1 MSSQMSHTNSIL
13 PTHSYHLVDASP
25 WPAFTS
31 FSVFI
36 TALGGVMYFHQY
48 PSAGTVRVFG
58 RLFRIFC
65 ASRWWRDVF
74 RESDLGY
81 HTGRV
86 QRGLHYGMLWFIVSE
101 AMFFFGL
108 IWAFMHAA
116 LMPTVHIAG
125 VWPPEGIV
133 PVDWAGRPALNT
145 VRLAASYFSANI
157 AKYAMDAGRI
167 RLCRTHL
174 QITVLLGRLFLYYQ
188 YCEYSTAAFTFSDSV
203 FGCNFYL
210 ATGFHGFHVLIGV
223 LFLTVSL
230 IRLNELTPANCL
242 SLKLSVRYWHFVD
255 RVWVGIYGI
264 IYFWGSYTAP
274 VSWESCTGSDCVRF
288 EVLQDAAGDLYKHD
302 SNFPLDLKA

>member
-1 MSSQMSHTNSIL
+1 MSAKMSSNHSIY

-31 FSVFI
+31 LAVFA
-36 TALGGVMYFHQY
+36 TALGAIRYFHQY
-48 PSAGTVRVFG
+48 PGGSTVRVFG
-58 RLFRIFC
+58 RLFRVFC

-74 RESDLGY
+74 RESALGH

-101 AMFFFGL
+101 AMFFVGR
-108 IWAFMHAA
+108 IWAFLNAA

-133 PVDWAGRPALNT
+133 PVDWAGRPARNT

-157 AKYAMDAGRI
+157 AKYAMDAGRMS
-167 RLCRTHL
+167 RCRVHL
-174 QITVLLGRLFLYYQ
+174 QITVALGVRFLYYQ

-210 ATGFHGFHVLIGV
+210 ATGFHGFHVRIGV
-223 LFLTVSL
+223 LFRSVCLLRRSDQ
-230 IRLNELTPANCL
+230 TPEHCR

-255 RVWVGIYGI
+255 LVWVGIYGI
-264 IYFWGSYTAP
+264 IYIWGSYTAP
-274 VSWESCTGSDCVRF
+274 SSWESCIGADCVLY
-288 EVLQDAAGDLYKHD
+288 EVLRDAAGDLFKH
-302 SNFPLDLKA
+302 